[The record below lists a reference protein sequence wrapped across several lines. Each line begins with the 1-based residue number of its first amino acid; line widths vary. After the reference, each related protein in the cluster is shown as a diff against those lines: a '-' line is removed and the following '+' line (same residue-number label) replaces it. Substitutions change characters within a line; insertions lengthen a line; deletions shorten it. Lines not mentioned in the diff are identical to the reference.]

1 MGHLL
6 VVMGT
11 SVVFQEVGIS
21 SCPVQGGQDWLGPLT
36 STLRLRRY
44 PVNDL
49 MMSEDWKLYHQ
60 ITLSTSSFEH
70 VSHEEACNP
79 DKPLGNMMT
88 NHLSPHLRPPAS
100 LSHKYLKPLTF
111 EDIDLKLVLCF
122 LLGCL
127 ANKLFLCYRLW
138 HLRVWL
144 TVSSKRAWF
153 VNNVVSRT
161 FRGVHNS
168 ALWVT

>member
-111 EDIDLKLVLCF
+111 VEVDLRLCSLVSLP
-122 LLGCL
+122 GCL
-127 ANKLFLCYRLW
+127 WRHSFSAATLCISAFVLRCVRQPWFRNKTLN
-138 HLRVWL
+138 
-144 TVSSKRAWF
+144 VSSTNTRLMIKPWK
-153 VNNVVSRT
+153 
-161 FRGVHNS
+161 
-168 ALWVT
+168 